1 MIKLSTI
8 SNCARKNLNKI
19 VKHRPQIPQALKNGV
34 HNHFNLSKD
43 SFMNMSAPKKA
54 AIGISAAVSMFAGA
68 YVHKI
73 RKLESDF
80 FKIRDKFH
88 YNDDEITDD
97 TKEFS
102 QELTLKT
109 KNGGNISVWDI
120 NPDDNKKYAVI
131 CLGFGCPKDHIQAQK
146 SYMKLMDEGYGVI
159 AFDYLGWGESD
170 GDGLSQKG
178 TKESLETVFS
188 YLHNKGIEDKD
199 INLIAHSL
207 GCGVAADYAKNHD
220 VESLILINPFNRL
233 KDMVKKR
240 IDSVDAPNVIKKV
253 LKKAPGGMIP
263 LKNKF
268 NNEKALKHVHCPTLI
283 IHSTD
288 DKTIP
293 VEYAQRLHN
302 KTRKNS
308 NTHYQEFST
317 GGHFLSDE
325 KVDTVLD
332 FLTA

>member
-1 MIKLSTI
+1 MANQGPTMPK
-8 SNCARKNLNKI
+8 
-19 VKHRPQIPQALKNGV
+19 ALKNSI
-34 HNHFNLSKD
+34 NCHFNEAKD
-43 SFMNMSAPKKA
+43 GFANMSAPKKVA
-54 AIGISAAVSMFAGA
+54 MGISTAVSVLTAA
-68 YVHKI
+68 CIYKI
-73 RKLESDF
+73 RKMESDF
-80 FKIRDKFH
+80 FKIREKFH
-88 YNDDEITDD
+88 YNNNEITDD
-97 TKEFS
+97 TKDFS
-102 QELTLKT
+102 EILTLRT
-109 KNGGNISVWDI
+109 KSGANISVWDI

-159 AFDYLGWGESD
+159 AFDYLGWGDSD

-178 TKESLETVFS
+178 TKESLETVFN

-199 INLIAHSL
+199 INLIGHSL

-220 VESLILINPFNRL
+220 VESLVLINPFNKL

-240 IDSVDAPNVIKKV
+240 IDSIDASNTVKQI
-253 LKKAPGGMIP
+253 LKKAPSSLIP

-283 IHSTD
+283 LHSAD

-293 VEYAQRLHN
+293 VEYAHKLHD

-308 NTHYQEFST
+308 NIHYEEFSQ
-317 GGHFLSDE
+317 GGHFLSDG
-325 KVDTVLD
+325 KVDAVLD
-332 FLTA
+332 FLTT